1 MLPNTA
7 ALDQTPAPRPPQ
19 SQASQEVHGLPE
31 LVRTVL
37 MHLDG
42 ADPGAA
48 CKVVADFCAVD
59 RAHRTAC
66 QAVGDPTDPRNPWR
80 VVAERVFRST
90 EQDRLFFAHDALL
103 ATDPKAAF
111 QQACLDRQLAH
122 AAGIDWLRH
131 GLGAMHRDLYW
142 EWADSNDDPD
152 GGPPRAEVY
161 ADENVAA
168 IEVMDDFYAENVI
181 LCKVNEWRFV
191 LRDEYEHNLKP
202 AVTQRYRLEVK
213 RKLPVHDGTGNWIGE
228 AALGR
233 DYVNQFRNT
242 SLRAILHGRGDPYS
256 SWLAPPPGPLAARF
270 AHVERRMRTLAARVG
285 RAVVWA
291 YHKDKTS
298 RSLPGCN
305 EVLAYLAFEPGVSR

>member
-1 MLPNTA
+1 MLPNTS
-7 ALDQTPAPRPPQ
+7 ALDQTPQPQPQ

-42 ADPGAA
+42 PDPGAA
-48 CKVVADFCAVD
+48 CRAVADFCAID

-80 VVAERVFRST
+80 VVTERAFRST

-111 QQACLDRQLAH
+111 QQACLDRQLAR

-131 GLGAMHRDLYW
+131 SVGLVHRDRYW

-168 IEVMDDFYAENVI
+168 IEVMDDFYEEHPI
-181 LCKVNEWRFV
+181 LCKAAEWRFV
-191 LRDEYEHNLKP
+191 LRDEYENAIKP
-202 AVTQRYRLEVK
+202 AVAQMYRLEVK

-233 DYVNQFRNT
+233 GYANQFRDT
-242 SLRAILHGRGDPYS
+242 SLRAIMHPYS
-256 SWLAPPPGPLAARF
+256 NWLAPRPRPSFASTLAS
-270 AHVERRMRTLAARVG
+270 VERRMRALAARVG

-298 RSLPGCN
+298 RSLPGCD
-305 EVLAYLAFEPGVSR
+305 EVLAYLAIEPGVSR

>member
-1 MLPNTA
+1 MLPSTI
-7 ALDQTPAPRPPQ
+7 ALNQTPAPQ

-37 MHLDG
+37 MHLGTDDP
-42 ADPGAA
+42 DPGAA
-48 CKVVADFCAVD
+48 CKAVADFCAVD

-66 QAVGDPTDPRNPWR
+66 QAVGDPTDERNPWR
-80 VVAERVFRST
+80 VVTERVFRST
-90 EQDRLFFAHDALL
+90 EQDRLLFAHDALL

-122 AAGIDWLRH
+122 ATGIDWLRH
-131 GLGAMHRDLYW
+131 SLGSMHRTLYW

-152 GGPPRAEVY
+152 GGPPRAETYV
-161 ADENVAA
+161 DEEVAA
-168 IEVMDDFYAENVI
+168 IEIMDDFYEDNLI
-181 LCKVNEWRFV
+181 LCKVTEWRAV
-191 LRDEYEHNLKP
+191 LRDEYEYAFKP
-202 AVTQRYRLEVK
+202 AVTQMYRLEVK

-228 AALGR
+228 AAFGR
-233 DYVNQFRNT
+233 DYAYQFRDT
-242 SLRAILHGRGDPYS
+242 SLRAILHGHGDPYS
-256 SWLAPPPGPLAARF
+256 NWLAPRPRPFLAARF
-270 AHVERRMRTLAARVG
+270 AHVERRMRALAARVG

-291 YHKDKTS
+291 YHKDKTR